1 MGKNLGGE
9 EEESERPEKR
19 LLCQWKEREVKKV
32 GRGGNS
38 GLGWKEFSKVM
49 DGGRE

>member
-9 EEESERPEKR
+9 EEVSERPGRR
-19 LLCQWKEREVKKV
+19 LLRQRKEREVKKV

-38 GLGWKEFSKVM
+38 GLGWKEVSKVV
-49 DGGRE
+49 DGGCE